1 LSPLSGPGEEEIKK
15 LDPESVTVHTMAL
28 KRASVLNEKY
38 MKSALPDDENVSR
51 MMEYTK
57 GFLGDMGMHPY
68 YLYRQKHMV
77 QNLENI
83 GFSKKG
89 FECIYNMQIIEE
101 RQTIVA
107 FGADAVTK
115 VVINSENRLERQH
128 NIKDIK
134 LYIENIEAMIRKKLD
149 VLEQILSEE

>member
-1 LSPLSGPGEEEIKK
+1 
-15 LDPESVTVHTMAL
+15 
-28 KRASVLNEKY
+28 
-38 MKSALPDDENVSR
+38 
-51 MMEYTK
+51 
-57 GFLGDMGMHPY
+57 
-68 YLYRQKHMV
+68 

-115 VVINSENRLERQH
+115 VVINSENRIERQH

>member
-1 LSPLSGPGEEEIKK
+1 
-15 LDPESVTVHTMAL
+15 
-28 KRASVLNEKY
+28 
-38 MKSALPDDENVSR
+38 
-51 MMEYTK
+51 
-57 GFLGDMGMHPY
+57 
-68 YLYRQKHMV
+68 
-77 QNLENI
+77 
-83 GFSKKG
+83 
-89 FECIYNMQIIEE
+89 MQIIEE

-115 VVINSENRLERQH
+115 VVINSENRIERQH